1 MYLVAFLGPQHLA
14 PRASASHYPRELHVR
29 SETFFLYAKKSN
41 LAAAATLPMSR
52 ALQRAVVS
60 TGRCSFGP
68 TVHGEL
74 LAQPIQEEMQVGAQS
89 LEGVYHFLISLF

>member
-1 MYLVAFLGPQHLA
+1 MHFPLFKIIKTQH
-14 PRASASHYPRELHVR
+14 VFR
-29 SETFFLYAKKSN
+29 SIFLYIYSY
-41 LAAAATLPMSR
+41 LAAATTLPMSR

-89 LEGVYHFLISLF
+89 LEGVYDFLISLF

>member
-1 MYLVAFLGPQHLA
+1 MGAKRLEPASYC
-14 PRASASHYPRELHVR
+14 PRALHAR
-29 SETFFLYAKKSN
+29 TETFFLYAKKSY
-41 LAAAATLPMSR
+41 LAAATTLPMSW

-89 LEGVYHFLISLF
+89 LEGVYDFLISLF